1 MTWDVTRAMNACL
14 HAYTLV
20 YCLRWQ
26 SIWRVGSPPNGIFIL
41 GEVGVTET
49 YLVHQTY
56 IQYSRLYD
64 MGTELQVYRY
74 IVSGGMVY
82 IYICECIEAYICVYT
97 YVCM

>member
-1 MTWDVTRAMNACL
+1 MG
-14 HAYTLV
+14 YSFLV
-20 YCLRWQ
+20 KWESQRH
-26 SIWRVGSPPNGIFIL
+26 IWFIR
-41 GEVGVTET
+41 
-49 YLVHQTY
+49 Y

-74 IVSGGMVY
+74 IVSRGTVY